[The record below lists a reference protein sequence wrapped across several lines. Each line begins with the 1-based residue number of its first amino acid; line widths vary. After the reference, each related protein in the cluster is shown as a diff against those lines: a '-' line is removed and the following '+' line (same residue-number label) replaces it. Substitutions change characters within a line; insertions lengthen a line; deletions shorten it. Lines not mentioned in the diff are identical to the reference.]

1 MTRSLLQ
8 HRPGL
13 SACARAF
20 AALLIGAALA
30 SCGEAGGGL
39 APGLVTQMDTPGAT
53 LDRASAIGIV
63 NQYRGTVGANPLT
76 SDTTL
81 DATAQSLAA
90 QYASTGNAPKLP
102 PGATAIRVSAGY
114 NTFAETFSGWRNS
127 PADASA
133 LASTSATRAGI
144 AAIYD
149 AKSTYGIY
157 WVLVLGS

>member
-1 MTRSLLQ
+1 MTRSLPAL
-8 HRPGL
+8 RPGL
-13 SACARAF
+13 TACTRAF

-30 SCGEAGGGL
+30 SCGEVGGGL

-63 NQYRGTVGANPLT
+63 NQYRGTVGASPLT
-76 SDTTL
+76 SDAAL
-81 DATAQSLAA
+81 DATAQSLAS

-102 PGATAIRVSAGY
+102 SGAAAIRVSAGY

-127 PADASA
+127 PADAA
-133 LASTSATRAGI
+133 VLASSSATRAGI
-144 AAIYD
+144 ATIYD
-149 AKSTYGIY
+149 ANSTYGIY